1 MGEKTMTV
9 KEIEDFLCENN
20 ADFELL
26 KQNKPIISATDAA
39 GYYPVEKAAP
49 TFVLQTENC
58 LIGCIVSANN
68 GRLNFEALKQ
78 KFGYAKLKMAD
89 KKKIKS
95 QTGYEVGMVPL
106 IGLEFPCLFDNTLLK
121 YDYVYGG
128 AGDELVTLKIA
139 PQDVM
144 KLNRI
149 IGTFN

>member
-1 MGEKTMTV
+1 MTV
-9 KEIEDFLCENN
+9 KEIEELLRENN

-26 KQNKPIISATDAA
+26 KQDKPILSAADAA

-49 TFVLQTENC
+49 TFVLQTENG
-58 LIGCIVSANN
+58 LIGCIVSINN
-68 GRLNFEALKQ
+68 GRLDFAALKQ
-78 KFGYAKLKMAD
+78 KYGYTILKMAD
-89 KKKIKS
+89 KKKIQS
-95 QTGYEVGMVPL
+95 QTGYEVGAIPL
-106 IGLEFPCLFDNTLLK
+106 VGLELPCLFDNTLLK
-121 YDYVYGG
+121 YDYIYGG